1 MASSSGGRRASFDD
15 ETVGYRGVYII
26 SVAARLLEMHPQTL
40 RKYDRAGLVRP
51 TRTGGMLRLY
61 SNEDLERLRVIRRL
75 VDDLGMNLAGVGFA
89 LEMVR
94 RIRRVVDALEGDV
107 GVAETRTVSGAV
119 AELRRR
125 KYWPTVGRVDN
136 VHGDRNL
143 FCSCVPVSAWT
154 QSPSE

>member
-1 MASSSGGRRASFDD
+1 MDD
-15 ETVGYRGVYII
+15 EAVGYRGVYII

-61 SNEDLERLRVIRRL
+61 SDEDLERLRVIRRL
-75 VDDLGMNLAGVGFA
+75 VDDLGMNLAGVGFV

-94 RIRRVVDALEGDV
+94 RIRRVVDALEGDA

-119 AELRRR
+119 AELRRLLE
-125 KYWPTVGRVDN
+125 YAG
-136 VHGDRNL
+136 
-143 FCSCVPVSAWT
+143 
-154 QSPSE
+154 SE

>member
-1 MASSSGGRRASFDD
+1 MASSSGGRRTSFDD

-94 RIRRVVDALEGDV
+94 RIRRVADALEGDA

-119 AELRRR
+119 AELRRLLE
-125 KYWPTVGRVDN
+125 YAG
-136 VHGDRNL
+136 
-143 FCSCVPVSAWT
+143 
-154 QSPSE
+154 SE

>member
-1 MASSSGGRRASFDD
+1 MRCWGGGVMASSSGGRRAGFD
-15 ETVGYRGVYII
+15 EEAVGYRGVYII

-75 VDDLGMNLAGVGFA
+75 VDDLGMNLAGVGFV

-94 RIRRVVDALEGDV
+94 RIRRVVDALEGDA

-119 AELRRR
+119 AELRRLLE
-125 KYWPTVGRVDN
+125 YAG
-136 VHGDRNL
+136 
-143 FCSCVPVSAWT
+143 
-154 QSPSE
+154 SE